1 MACGEAVA
9 SATALGG
16 MISPQQHRKVMKQYQ
31 QVKKISRAAAYAG
44 VDRATARKY
53 IQGAPGPLEPK
64 AARTWRTHADVFA
77 EVWPEM
83 AADLAREPQIQAKA
97 LFGELQRRYP
107 GRFVAGQRRSFER
120 RVRQWKLEH
129 GAEPPLVFSQEHR
142 PGERL
147 QLDWWDAAELEVTI
161 AGERYAHKLAA
172 VVLPYS
178 NWQWAQPCR
187 SESFLSLKAGLQ
199 AALWELGKVPA
210 ICQTDQ
216 SSTATH
222 PRGKGR
228 HGREYNERY
237 LSLLAHYRME
247 PAVIPPRTPEHNG
260 DVESAHRHLKE
271 ALQQALA
278 LRGSRD
284 FATLSDYQSWLH
296 GVLRERNAQRA
307 ERLEEECG
315 RMQPLPPIRLP
326 EYEELVGQVSRESLV
341 RVGRQAYSVPARY
354 IGQQVRVRA
363 EELWLSFY
371 WGGECI
377 ARVERQPGSGQG
389 VYINWRHILPQLRRR
404 PGAMLRW
411 RHRACLFPA
420 RVWRATYDAL
430 VAALGERCAEREYL
444 GLLALAIDHGQE
456 TLEALLETTSAP
468 VTLEAV
474 RTRLGLLQ
482 EPVQQKVITVD
493 FRAELSPYDGLLSAE
508 LHSASAAAGEEASHA
523 R

>member
-31 QVKKISRAAAYAG
+31 QNKNVSRAAAYAG
-44 VDRATARKY
+44 VDRRTARKY
-53 IQGAPGPLEPK
+53 IQGAPGPLEP
-64 AARTWRTHADVFA
+64 RPSRSWRTHTDAFA
-77 EVWPEM
+77 AVWPEM
-83 AADLAREPQIQAKA
+83 AAALALEPQLQAKA
-97 LFGELQRRYP
+97 LFAELQRRYP
-107 GRFVAGQRRSFER
+107 GQFGPGQQRSFER

-129 GAEPPLVFSQEHR
+129 GSEPPVLFCQEHR

-147 QLDWWDAAELEVTI
+147 QLDWWDAAELAVTI
-161 AGERYAHKLAA
+161 AGEPYAHKLVA

-199 AALWELGKVPA
+199 AAVWELGAVPA

-237 LSLLAHYRME
+237 LSLLAHYGMQ

-271 ALQQALA
+271 ALQQGLA

-284 FATLSDYQSWLH
+284 FARLSEYEEWLEA
-296 GVLRERNAQRA
+296 VLRERNAGRLDRLSEERA
-307 ERLEEECG
+307 
-315 RMQPLPPIRLP
+315 RMQPLPPMRLP

-354 IGQQVRVRA
+354 IGQRVRVRA

-371 WGGECI
+371 CAAECI
-377 ARVERQPGSGQG
+377 ARVERQPGSSQG

-411 RHRACLFPA
+411 RHRGCLFPSA
-420 RVWRATYDAL
+420 LWRATYDGL
-430 VAALGERCAEREYL
+430 VAALGERRAERDYL
-444 GLLALAIDHGQE
+444 GLLALAMDHGQE
-456 TLEALLETTSAP
+456 TLEALLKTAAAP
-468 VTLEAV
+468 ATLETV
-474 RTRLGLLQ
+474 RARLGLLQ
-482 EPVQQKVITVD
+482 EPLQQKVITVD
-493 FRAELSPYDGLLSAE
+493 FRAELSPYDGLSSTQLQA
-508 LHSASAAAGEEASHA
+508 ASAAGEEVAHGC
-523 R
+523 